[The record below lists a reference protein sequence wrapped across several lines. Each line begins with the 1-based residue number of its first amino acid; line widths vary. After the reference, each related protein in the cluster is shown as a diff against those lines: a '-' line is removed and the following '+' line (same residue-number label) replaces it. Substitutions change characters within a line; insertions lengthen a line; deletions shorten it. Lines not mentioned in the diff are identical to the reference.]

1 MALLNEKDNQQPL
14 TSQGDEADEEMQESD
29 TTNFSEDQLKNEDYP
44 AEDNPDRIEDPDD
57 LHEIRVDDDLD
68 EPDTEKLHP
77 SKDIDS
83 FDDTLSEELDE
94 DTP

>member
-1 MALLNEKDNQQPL
+1 
-14 TSQGDEADEEMQESD
+14 
-29 TTNFSEDQLKNEDYP
+29 
-44 AEDNPDRIEDPDD
+44 
-57 LHEIRVDDDLD
+57 VDDDLD